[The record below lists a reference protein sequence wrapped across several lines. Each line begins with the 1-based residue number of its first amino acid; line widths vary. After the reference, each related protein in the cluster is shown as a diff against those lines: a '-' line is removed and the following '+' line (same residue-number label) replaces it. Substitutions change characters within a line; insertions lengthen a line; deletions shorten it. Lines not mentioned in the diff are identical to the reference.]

1 MSRRYVWVVAAWGVC
16 ASLACD
22 QGAGGH
28 EGQEE
33 GGAKVAVTTTR
44 EAPEKKPE
52 KIEPVHG
59 PLKPGSQAQQNALAK
74 AKSFYLKG
82 DDEQAEVLFEALTRS
97 LPISSE
103 AVSAGLALGDI
114 YTRQG
119 RDEDAIEMYAFIL
132 ERAPDTPEVHLAVG
146 RKHAGA
152 GRRGLAVA
160 SFEKALELQPS
171 FLFLWVELGQL
182 HAARGEQ
189 EASAKAFVTY
199 EQELARLT
207 KILEGGDAEALED
220 RVEIVDILSFV
231 EDERAVAALV
241 HALSKDPNEAVRAR
255 AARALADSY
264 ALSARE
270 QLELARAKD
279 PSEAVRGAATAAL
292 KDLDTMQ
299 AEVESASVPSG
310 KEEGREGDEAAKG
323 P

>member
-1 MSRRYVWVVAAWGVC
+1 MSRRYVWVVAAWSVF
-16 ASLACD
+16 AFSACD
-22 QGAGGH
+22 KG
-28 EGQEE
+28 GQEGKE
-33 GGAKVAVTTTR
+33 KQPAKPAVTAAQK
-44 EAPEKKPE
+44 APEKTPE
-52 KIEPVHG
+52 KVEPVHG
-59 PLKPGSQAQQNALAK
+59 PLKPGNQAQQNALAK
-74 AKSFYLKG
+74 AKVFYLKG

-103 AVSAGLALGDI
+103 VVSAGLALGDI

-119 RDEDAIEMYAFIL
+119 RDEDAIEIYTFIL

-152 GRRGLAVA
+152 GRRDLAVA

-199 EQELARLT
+199 EQELVRLT

-241 HALSKDPNEAVRAR
+241 NALSKDPNEAVRAR

-270 QLELARAKD
+270 PLELARAKD

-292 KDLDTMQ
+292 KDLETME
-299 AEVESASVPSG
+299 AEVEAASAPPEK
-310 KEEGREGDEAAKG
+310 KEGGEGDAAAKK